1 MKFDINKIKL
11 GSSKEPNLE
20 KRLTDEYMGSLKTVG
35 EGPQV
40 NAELEGGEYLQLPT
54 GEIKKSEGEKHEKGG
69 IKMHIPDM
77 TKILSN
83 RLKLSA
89 KDAKAI
95 KEEFDI
101 KLSTKTTYA
110 KALERFDKK
119 IGFEDALQDQEKHIK
134 GLKKQIDDKNM
145 DSGTKM
151 LNHQHLSKK
160 IYDSE
165 KDKKELQARR
175 GLFFNFVF
183 NLQEAGKSDTR
194 KEMPKQGNFRYGGMK
209 TPVMKFNLGGINVIN
224 TYPHGGEHLS
234 NSQKQQWYER
244 AYLTPEEISLFKSG
258 LIDLTTPMNEWQRKL
273 FADTNFFPS
282 VSSDLQL
289 KKKNQ
294 LINAR
299 IKAENAFQ
307 GTPACNRG
315 DLECQNA
322 FGEFNQA
329 LFTRWKNP
337 CGTNP
342 SDPNCTPEDEDEKVE
357 EKALPTYVE
366 AYKKADKKRYPTY
379 ESFVADAEYWNK
391 YRKPMP
397 KEELDK
403 IIKSSSEATATIN
416 QNNRTPS
423 SVSKTEEPPRV
434 APIIAPP
441 SGPIVTERYVGP
453 PSGPIITET
462 QPIMIEVPDWD
473 KNTNRWVMKQ
483 TVEGSPEHLKY
494 LEREEWQKANTPK
507 GKKYVLNTDTGKYEL
522 VDKDKKYDNFEDSR
536 VLKFENGG
544 LTGSQFKKLLN
555 KFGISEDRGRQ
566 ILQKFDEGGR
576 FNELKNKSDLS
587 YDDIRLAYENG
598 DITLQEVSQLQAII
612 GGGTPS
618 ANVMFNPSFDIT
630 RTRFADLPAEK
641 QKRGSTAYGSITK
654 DNIEEVML
662 SLYRNFPD
670 IVSSPKVFGVT
681 YKDGKVDWDRSL
693 DFSKVSRRV
702 EQFQK
707 LANKRMISS
716 ANTIVNNP
724 NMFSESQIKA
734 ANDFLEK
741 ETFLDEEGKVR
752 SYDSKLGQF
761 TSGRFNIGMDL
772 VNPEELETLQSN
784 GIFTVKKLQE
794 ELEKNPE
801 LISDNSKARLEKL
814 IEVMD
819 EDSDYALTDYTIPV
833 EEEQKEQEKV
843 ESKDIIDDISVPLRN
858 KMPGYFNI
866 PDYSPLP
873 PSGLLGTYAPTSRF
887 TEIDPVRI
895 GIEQQIQTTADA
907 MRAMGDQIKDLPPQQ
922 RAIVLAQF
930 QAERGNQLNKAA
942 YDANVW
948 NAQNLQNVE
957 MYNAGQ
963 KDRMWEAT
971 KADKL
976 GTEMR
981 TYTGLAKQEEE
992 WRNFY
997 DDAIRR
1003 AMNREMIKSSLSILT
1018 SVYPDVSV
1026 SPNLDD
1032 IIYDPSEV
1040 FAMQDSGNYGDIFQN
1055 PFV

>member
-89 KDAKAI
+89 KDVKAI

-119 IGFEDALQDQEKHIK
+119 IGFQDALEDQEKHIK
-134 GLKKQIDDKNM
+134 GLKKQIDDKKM

-175 GLFFNFVF
+175 GLFFNFTF
-183 NLQEAGKSDTR
+183 NLQEAGKSDSR

-224 TYPHGGEHLS
+224 TYPNGGGTIS
-234 NSQKQQWYER
+234 IPNSIG
-244 AYLTPEEISLFKSG
+244 LTPRQEQYIKKGLVDFSLNFGEAAQKYMSDYPDIFNAYDKVTTWSSSKAGNEYLRSCGRDGTCEAQFGKNYSDENWQNFRNINKSG
-258 LIDLTTPMNEWQRKL
+258 VSLSTGDSSTPSFDENKSNEIIKGTTDPNI
-273 FADTNFFPS
+273 S
-282 VSSDLQL
+282 VSARFRDMGIDPSFVGR
-289 KKKNQ
+289 KKVAERFAGIQNYKGTSEQN
-294 LINAR
+294 
-299 IKAENAFQ
+299 KALNKWIVENYNPE
-307 GTPACNRG
+307 TK
-315 DLECQNA
+315 
-322 FGEFNQA
+322 EFN
-329 LFTRWKNP
+329 TEVS
-337 CGTNP
+337 P
-342 SDPNCTPEDEDEKVE
+342 SN
-357 EKALPTYVE
+357 KA
-366 AYKKADKKRYPTY
+366 
-379 ESFVADAEYWNK
+379 
-391 YRKPMP
+391 
-397 KEELDK
+397 
-403 IIKSSSEATATIN
+403 
-416 QNNRTPS
+416 
-423 SVSKTEEPPRV
+423 KTEEPPRV
-434 APIIAPP
+434 VPIIAPP
-441 SGPIVTERYVGP
+441 SGPIVTERYVEP

-462 QPIMIEVPDWD
+462 QPIMIDVPEWD
-473 KNTNRWVMKQ
+473 KTTHRWVMEP
-483 TVEGSPEHLKY
+483 TVEGSPKHLKY
-494 LEREEWQKANTPK
+494 LEKEQYQQKNAPT
-507 GKKYVLNTDTGKYEL
+507 GKKYVLNRETGKYEL
-522 VDKDKKYDNFEDSR
+522 VDKDKKYDNFEDSG

-566 ILQKFDEGGR
+566 ILQKFNQGGT
-576 FNELKNKSDLS
+576 FEELKNKDDLS

-598 DITLQEVSQLQAII
+598 DITLQEVSQLQATL

-618 ANVMFNPSFDIT
+618 VEIMFNPSFDIT
-630 RTRFADLPAEK
+630 RSRFADLPAEK
-641 QKRGSTAYGSITK
+641 QKQGSTAFGSITK

-662 SLYRNFPD
+662 SLYKNFPD

-693 DFSKVSRRV
+693 DFSKVSARV

-716 ANTIVNNP
+716 ANTIANNP

-741 ETFLDEEGKVR
+741 ETFLDEAGKVR

-833 EEEQKEQEKV
+833 EEKQEEEEKEGDE
-843 ESKDIIDDISVPLRN
+843 IIDNINVPQIRKNL
-858 KMPGYFNI
+858 GYLNI
-866 PDYSPLP
+866 PDYAPLP
-873 PSGLLGTYAPTSRF
+873 PSGLMGTYMPTSRF

-895 GIEQQIQTTADA
+895 GIEQQIQTSADA

-948 NAQNLQNVE
+948 NAQQLQNVE

-963 KDRMWEAT
+963 KDRMFEAD

-976 GTEMR
+976 GYEMR
-981 TYTGLAKQEEE
+981 MYTALANQEEE
-992 WRNFY
+992 WKNFY

-1003 AMNREMIKSSLSILT
+1003 AMNREMIKSSLGILS
-1018 SVYPDVSV
+1018 SVYPDVSL

-1032 IIYDPSEV
+1032 IVYDPSEV
-1040 FAMQDSGNYGDIFQN
+1040 FNIQDSGNFGDLFGN

>member
-89 KDAKAI
+89 KDVKAI
-95 KEEFDI
+95 KEEFDL
-101 KLSTKTTYA
+101 KLTTKTTYA

-119 IGFEDALQDQEKHIK
+119 IGFQDALEDQEKHIK
-134 GLKKQIDDKNM
+134 GLKKQIDDKKM

-194 KEMPKQGNFRYGGMK
+194 KEMPKKGNFRYGGMK

-224 TYPHGGEHLS
+224 TYPNGGEEPI
-234 NSQKQQWYER
+234 SQSERNLWYMK
-244 AYLTPEEISLFKSG
+244 ANLTPEEISYFKSG
-258 LIDLTTPMNEWQRKL
+258 LIDLTTPKGDWTKGVMNDQSM
-273 FADTNFFPS
+273 FPN
-282 VSSDLQL
+282 VSPALQQ
-289 KKKNQ
+289 KKKMS

-299 IKAENAFQ
+299 DKAERAFKESE
-307 GTPACNRG
+307 ACRRG
-315 DLECQNA
+315 DLECQEA
-322 FGEFNQA
+322 FGEFNQSMFNKWA
-329 LFTRWKNP
+329 NP

-342 SDPNCTPEDEDEKVE
+342 NDPNCVPEDIALKVE
-357 EKALPTYVE
+357 KRLDDAFKTEKLPTYRE
-366 AYKKADKKRYPTY
+366 AYKEVDKKRYPTY
-379 ESFVADAEYWNK
+379 ESFVADAKYWDK
-391 YRKPMP
+391 YKKAMP
-397 KEELDK
+397 KDELDR
-403 IIKSSSEATATIN
+403 IIEESSPA
-416 QNNRTPS
+416 
-423 SVSKTEEPPRV
+423 RV

-441 SGPIVTERYVGP
+441 SGPIVTESVESRTKTTTPSIPSTSESVVAEPTVQTHFKWDVVG
-453 PSGPIITET
+453 TL
-462 QPIMIEVPDWD
+462 PD
-473 KNTNRWVMKQ
+473 
-483 TVEGSPEHLKY
+483 GSPQYKKVY
-494 LEREEWQKANTPK
+494 TTADDPNAIPIQGKST
-507 GKKYVLNTDTGKYEL
+507 KKY
-522 VDKDKKYDNFEDSR
+522 S
-536 VLKFENGG
+536 NGG

-566 ILQKFDEGGR
+566 ILQNFDEGGR

-598 DITLQEVSQLQAII
+598 EITLQEVSQLQATL

-618 ANVMFNPSFDIT
+618 VEIMFNPSFDLT
-630 RTRFADLPAEK
+630 RSRFADLPAEK
-641 QKRGSTAYGSITK
+641 QKKGSTAFGSITK

-693 DFSKVSRRV
+693 DFSKVSSKV
-702 EQFQK
+702 EQFQR

-741 ETFLDEEGKVR
+741 ETFLDEAGKVR

-814 IEVMD
+814 VEVMD

-833 EEEQKEQEKV
+833 EEEQEEDEKV
-843 ESKDIIDDISVPLRN
+843 DSKDIVDDINIPLKKRI
-858 KMPGYFNI
+858 PSYFNI

-873 PSGLLGTYAPTSRF
+873 PSGLLGTFMPTSRF

-895 GIEQQIQTTADA
+895 GIEQQIQTSADA
-907 MRAMGDQIKDLPPQQ
+907 MRVMGDQIKDLPPQQ

-963 KDRMWEAT
+963 KDRMSEAD

-976 GTEMR
+976 GYEMR

-992 WRNFY
+992 WKNFY

-1003 AMNREMIKSSLSILT
+1003 AMNKEMIKSSLGILSSI
-1018 SVYPDVSV
+1018 YPDVNV
-1026 SPNLDD
+1026 NPNLDD

-1040 FAMQDSGNYGDIFQN
+1040 FAIQDSGNFGALFGN

>member
-89 KDAKAI
+89 KDVKAI
-95 KEEFDI
+95 KEEFDV
-101 KLSTKTTYA
+101 KLTTKTTYA

-119 IGFEDALQDQEKHIK
+119 IGFQDALEDQEKHIK
-134 GLKKQIDDKNM
+134 GLKKQIDNKKM

-165 KDKKELQARR
+165 KDKKELQSRR

-194 KEMPKQGNFRYGGMK
+194 KEMPKKGNFRYGGMK

-224 TYPHGGEHLS
+224 TYPNGGETLTDEEAQKLYEDQLYLYEVSQAYKNIPLRGSGETTSKFDKSVKSTGERNEEFIKKYPPSKYDEAVKRLKSAGISVRPRFKWPKPEKPKVSTSTLS
-234 NSQKQQWYER
+234 FDENKSN
-244 AYLTPEEISLFKSG
+244 EIIKG
-258 LIDLTTPMNEWQRKL
+258 TTDPNM
-273 FADTNFFPS
+273 S
-282 VSSDLQL
+282 VSVRFRNMGLDSSFANR
-289 KKKNQ
+289 KKIAQEMAGIQNYK
-294 LINAR
+294 
-299 IKAENAFQ
+299 
-307 GTPACNRG
+307 GTS
-315 DLECQNA
+315 EQN
-322 FGEFNQA
+322 
-329 LFTRWKNP
+329 
-337 CGTNP
+337 
-342 SDPNCTPEDEDEKVE
+342 
-357 EKALPTYVE
+357 KALNKWVVE
-366 AYKKADKKRYPTY
+366 NYNPETKEYK
-379 ESFVADAEYWNK
+379 
-391 YRKPMP
+391 
-397 KEELDK
+397 
-403 IIKSSSEATATIN
+403 
-416 QNNRTPS
+416 TP
-423 SVSKTEEPPRV
+423 EEPPRA

-441 SGPIVTERYVGP
+441 SGPIVTERYVEP

-462 QPIMIEVPDWD
+462 QPIMIDVPDWD
-473 KNTNRWVMKQ
+473 KTTNRWVMKK
-483 TVEGSPEHLKY
+483 TEEGSPEHLKY
-494 LEREEWQKANTPK
+494 LEREQYQQKNAPT
-507 GKKYVLNTDTGKYEL
+507 GKKYVLNRETGKYEL

-566 ILQKFDEGGR
+566 ILQNFDEGGR
-576 FNELKNKSDLS
+576 FNELKNKSGLS

-598 DITLQEVSQLQAII
+598 EITLQEVSQLQATL

-618 ANVMFNPSFDIT
+618 GEIMFNPSFDLT
-630 RTRFADLPAEK
+630 RSRFADLEVEK

-662 SLYRNFPD
+662 NLYKNFPD

-693 DFSKVSRRV
+693 DFSKVSSKV
-702 EQFQK
+702 EQFQR

-724 NMFSESQIKA
+724 NMFSESQINA

-741 ETFLDEEGKVR
+741 ETFLDEAGKVR

-814 IEVMD
+814 VEVMD
-819 EDSDYALTDYTIPV
+819 EDTDYSLTDYTIPV
-833 EEEQKEQEKV
+833 EEKQEEKEKV
-843 ESKDIIDDISVPLRN
+843 DSKDIVDDISIPLKKRI
-858 KMPGYFNI
+858 PSYLNI

-873 PSGLLGTYAPTSRF
+873 PSGLLGTFMPTSRF

-895 GIEQQIQTTADA
+895 GIEQQIQTSADA
-907 MRAMGDQIKDLPPQQ
+907 MRVMGDQIKDLPPQQ

-963 KDRMWEAT
+963 KDRMSEAD

-976 GTEMR
+976 GYEMR

-992 WRNFY
+992 WKNFY

-1003 AMNREMIKSSLSILT
+1003 AMNKEMIKSSLGILSSI
-1018 SVYPDVSV
+1018 YPDVNV
-1026 SPNLDD
+1026 NPNLDD

-1040 FAMQDSGNYGDIFQN
+1040 FAIQDSGNFGALFGN